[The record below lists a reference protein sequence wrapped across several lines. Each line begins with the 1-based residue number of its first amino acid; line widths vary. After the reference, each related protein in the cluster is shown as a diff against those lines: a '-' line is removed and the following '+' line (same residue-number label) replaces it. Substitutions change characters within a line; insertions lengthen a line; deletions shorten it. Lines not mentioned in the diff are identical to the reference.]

1 MLFVI
6 HAIEG
11 YFLNPRLVGKSLNI
25 PAPVIFIILFISEH
39 FMGLAGFFL
48 GVPLY
53 LLVTEFINAIAKELS
68 RIAQKESR
76 PSHETVE

>member
-6 HAIEG
+6 HLIEG

-39 FMGLAGFFL
+39 VMGVAGFFL

-53 LLVTEFINAIAKELS
+53 LLLTELVEAIAR
-68 RIAQKESR
+68 RIIPKQG
-76 PSHETVE
+76 

>member
-1 MLFVI
+1 VVMLFVI
-6 HAIEG
+6 HMIEW

-39 FMGLAGFFL
+39 FMGISGFFL

-53 LLVTEFINAIAKELS
+53 LLLIEFVDALARKIIPE
-68 RIAQKESR
+68 REHQ
-76 PSHETVE
+76 